1 MDDQGLM
8 YWQQLGAHEV
18 DEFLAW
24 LDGVESEKAM
34 TQPVNASDEK
44 EIENEQS
51 DCK

>member
-1 MDDQGLM
+1 MNDGGLM

-24 LDGVESEKAM
+24 LDGIEFERAM
-34 TQPVNASDEK
+34 AQPVNAPEK
-44 EIENEQS
+44 ESGNEQS